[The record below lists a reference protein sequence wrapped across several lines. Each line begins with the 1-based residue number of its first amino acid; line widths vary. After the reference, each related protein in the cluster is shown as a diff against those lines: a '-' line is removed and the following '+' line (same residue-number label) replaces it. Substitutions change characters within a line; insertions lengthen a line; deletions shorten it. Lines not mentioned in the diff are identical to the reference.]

1 MTGRVGRVHESREIP
16 TPAATREIASTRCW
30 GSKRGSEM
38 GWKLAEKKVDD
49 GIVCDFLTVG
59 DESRT
64 TKDCCGID
72 CQRPRETI

>member
-1 MTGRVGRVHESREIP
+1 
-16 TPAATREIASTRCW
+16 
-30 GSKRGSEM
+30 M